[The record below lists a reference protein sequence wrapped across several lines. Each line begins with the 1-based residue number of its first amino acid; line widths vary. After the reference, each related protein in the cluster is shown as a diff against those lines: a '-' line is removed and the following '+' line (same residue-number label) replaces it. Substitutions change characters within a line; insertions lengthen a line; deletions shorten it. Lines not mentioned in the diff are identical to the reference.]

1 MSLQTLWNG
10 CLDWL
15 FPCTCAACAIN
26 NVRPKQP
33 ICYQC
38 LAELQDTRYDQN
50 DCLSLEKMFWGRIQ
64 LQTVNAVYPLKKGAV
79 LQQILH
85 QFKYHHR
92 PGIGIYLGSLAS
104 KQLERIHEKN
114 PIDALIP
121 LPLHPKKQR
130 DRGYNQ
136 AERICAGLSIATGM
150 PVWNKLLCRNS
161 ATETQTKKDREERW
175 NNMSGKFSL
184 KNKTQATG
192 KHLVLVDDVLTTGA
206 TLEAAGQTLLQIP
219 GVRLSFFTL
228 AHTESNAS

>member
-1 MSLQTLWNG
+1 MNIQFLWKG
-10 CLDWL
+10 CLNWL
-15 FPCTCAACAIN
+15 LPCACAACSKN
-26 NVRPKQP
+26 TVHPEQP

-38 LAELQDTRYDQN
+38 LAELQDTQYDQN
-50 DCLSLEKMFWGRIQ
+50 DCLPLEKIFWGRIP
-64 LQTVNAVYPLKKGAV
+64 LQSVGSMYPLKKGTV
-79 LQQILH
+79 LQRTLH

-92 PGIGIYLGSLAS
+92 PGIGLYLGTLAS
-104 KQLERIHEKN
+104 HQLKSIHEKY

-121 LPLHPKKQR
+121 LPLHSKKQR
-130 DRGYNQ
+130 ARGYNQ

-150 PVWNKLLCRNS
+150 PVWNKLLYRNS

-206 TLEAAGQTLLQIP
+206 TLEAAGQALLQIP
-219 GVRLSFFTL
+219 EVRLSFFTL